1 MPPEQRTRAIT
12 LIALVRSV
20 ARLMVD
26 ELIARL
32 HAAGYTDMTAAQ
44 HVVFENLD
52 PDGTRLT
59 TLAQR
64 AGMTR
69 QAMTELVNAL
79 RRNGY
84 LELRPDPTDGRA
96 RLVHLTSRGKAAVRV
111 AISEIAAI
119 EARWQ
124 ESAARAGLTLNLRQL
139 LEDLAT
145 EQGNLERAEG
155 AQKRSQTSTPG
166 VLSTSRRG

>member
-1 MPPEQRTRAIT
+1 MSNSEMAGQNRNRHVT
-12 LIALVRSV
+12 LIALVRSI
-20 ARLMVD
+20 AQLMID

-44 HVVFENLD
+44 HVAFENLD
-52 PDGTRLT
+52 PEGTRLT

-69 QAMTELVNAL
+69 QAMTELVDAL

-84 LELRPDPTDGRA
+84 LELRPDPSDGRA
-96 RLVHLTSRGKAAVRV
+96 RLVHLTNRGKDAVRV
-111 AISEIAAI
+111 AISEIAVI

-124 ESAARAGLTLNLRQL
+124 ETATRAGLTVNLREF
-139 LEDLAT
+139 LEDLET
-145 EQGNLERAEG
+145 QHRAV
-155 AQKRSQTSTPG
+155 KQTTAALPG
-166 VLSTSRRG
+166 GRASG

>member
-1 MPPEQRTRAIT
+1 
-12 LIALVRSV
+12 LS
-20 ARLMVD
+20 
-26 ELIARL
+26 
-32 HAAGYTDMTAAQ
+32 
-44 HVVFENLD
+44 
-52 PDGTRLT
+52 

-84 LELRPDPTDGRA
+84 LELRPDPSDGRA
-96 RLVHLTSRGKAAVRV
+96 RLVHLTSRGKDAVRV

-124 ESAARAGLTLNLRQL
+124 ETATRAGLTVDLREFLEQL
-139 LEDLAT
+139 ENSARL
-145 EQGNLERAEG
+145 
-155 AQKRSQTSTPG
+155 
-166 VLSTSRRG
+166 RG

>member
-1 MPPEQRTRAIT
+1 MI
-12 LIALVRSV
+12 
-20 ARLMVD
+20 D
-26 ELIARL
+26 ELIAGL

-52 PDGTRLT
+52 PGGTRLT

-64 AGMTR
+64 ADMTR
-69 QAMTELVNAL
+69 QAMTELVDGL

-84 LELRPDPTDGRA
+84 LELRPDPSDGRA
-96 RLVHLTSRGKAAVRV
+96 RLVHLTRKGKAAVRA

-124 ESAARAGLTLNLRQL
+124 ETATRAGLTVNLREFF
-139 LEDLAT
+139 EDL
-145 EQGNLERAEG
+145 ESQHRAPDVP
-155 AQKRSQTSTPG
+155 R
-166 VLSTSRRG
+166 

>member
-1 MPPEQRTRAIT
+1 MSNDRMAAHQTGRVIT
-12 LIALVRSV
+12 LIAVVRSIG
-20 ARLMVD
+20 RLMID

-52 PDGTRLT
+52 PGGTRLT

-79 RRNGY
+79 CRNGY
-84 LELRPDPTDGRA
+84 LELRADRYDGRA
-96 RLVHLTSRGKAAVRV
+96 RLVHLTSKGKAAVRV
-111 AISEIAAI
+111 AVSEIAAI

-124 ESAARAGLTLNLRQL
+124 ETAARAGLTVDLRQF
-139 LEDLAT
+139 LEDL
-145 EQGNLERAEG
+145 ENQQRAQEIR
-155 AQKRSQTSTPG
+155 QPR
-166 VLSTSRRG
+166 

>member
-124 ESAARAGLTLNLRQL
+124 ETATRAGLTVNLRQFL
-139 LEDLAT
+139 ADLEN
-145 EQGNLERAEG
+145 QHRAHEI
-155 AQKRSQTSTPG
+155 REP
-166 VLSTSRRG
+166 R

>member
-1 MPPEQRTRAIT
+1 MSNGRMPPEQRTRAIT

-124 ESAARAGLTLNLRQL
+124 ETATRAGLTVNLRQFL
-139 LEDLAT
+139 ADLEN
-145 EQGNLERAEG
+145 QHRAHEI
-155 AQKRSQTSTPG
+155 REP
-166 VLSTSRRG
+166 R